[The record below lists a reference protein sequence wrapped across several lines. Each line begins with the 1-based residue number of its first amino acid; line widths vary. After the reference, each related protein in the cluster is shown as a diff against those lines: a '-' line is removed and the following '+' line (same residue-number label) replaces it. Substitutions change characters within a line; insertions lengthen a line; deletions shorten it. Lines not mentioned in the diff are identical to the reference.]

1 MTTHQTART
10 LYTPPSPSGT
20 TFAYR
25 RLGTPSPSAHPV
37 VPLLILTHFRGVM
50 DKFDPLLVNLLS
62 AARPVLLVDYSGVGL
77 STGPVA
83 TSVKQSAS
91 DILNFLSLIGETE
104 VDILG
109 FSLGGMVGQLVAL
122 NSPDSGI
129 KVRKL
134 ILAGTTPSAGLGVEG
149 TPNQEE
155 VGRWAGGK
163 DVGVDAF
170 KVLFFPRDRDG
181 DAAAESWWDRIN
193 EREEVMKLK
202 GQKTATWLSNGY
214 ADGGV
219 GLQGQSE
226 QVGKWG
232 SVEGSEGLD
241 GSYARLGGLGI
252 PVLVVNGN
260 VSTFLFEIW
269 NGWKDGVEN

>member
-20 TFAYR
+20 IFAYR

-62 AARPVLLVDYSGVGL
+62 SARPVLLVDYSGVGL

-83 TSVKQSAS
+83 TSVRQSAS
-91 DILNFLSLIGETE
+91 DILTFLSLIGETE
-104 VDILG
+104 VDVLG
-109 FSLGGMVGQLVAL
+109 FSLGGMVAQLVAL
-122 NSPDSGI
+122 NSESAAEGPESKSGRI

-134 ILAGTTPSAGLGVEG
+134 ILAGTTPSAGPGAQG
-149 TPNQEE
+149 SPNAED

-170 KVLFFPRDRDG
+170 KVLFFPRDREG
-181 DAAAESWWDRIN
+181 DAAAESWWDRIH
-193 EREEVMKLK
+193 ERGVAAAA
-202 GQKTATWLSNGY
+202 TATWLSDGY

-219 GLQGQSE
+219 GLRGQSE
-226 QVGKWG
+226 QIGKWG
-232 SVEGSEGLD
+232 SEEGSQGLD

-252 PVLVVNGN
+252 PVLVVNGS
-260 VSTFLFEIW
+260 VSVCLSP
-269 NGWKDGVEN
+269 